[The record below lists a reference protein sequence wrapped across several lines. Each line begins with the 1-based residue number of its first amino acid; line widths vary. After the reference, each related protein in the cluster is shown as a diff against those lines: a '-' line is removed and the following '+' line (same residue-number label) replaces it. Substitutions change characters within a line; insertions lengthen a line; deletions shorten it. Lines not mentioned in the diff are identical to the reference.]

1 MDQGLKHEALYP
13 EVDFRAG
20 SIVRDPWIRLEPGGR
35 VWVSS
40 LLRRKAPAWV
50 AAHPRSSKHRERLL
64 RPPRQGR
71 ALCPRPREG
80 HRPSGRSVLPR
91 RGCLSQRP
99 PTVTPVEEKEERGD
113 LGVGRGAGSAVGG
126 LHSSRDTWDVLGAPG
141 IRAWP
146 GSPMDHPGRG
156 AGGGKATCDREEDE
170 VSLRKGMWLP
180 VPPRSKPAPQDWRVS
195 GTLCATP
202 SPVPVTWRAA
212 GWGLRQRCLQCWT
225 PG

>member
-1 MDQGLKHEALYP
+1 MDRGLKHEALYP

-20 SIVRDPWIRLEPGGR
+20 SILRDQWIRLEPGGR

-50 AAHPRSSKHRERLL
+50 AAHPRSSKHMERLL

-80 HRPSGRSVLPR
+80 HGPSGRSVLPR

-99 PTVTPVEEKEERGD
+99 PTVTRVEEKEERGD
-113 LGVGRGAGSAVGG
+113 LGAGKGAGSAVGG
-126 LHSSRDTWDVLGAPG
+126 LHSSRDTWDVLGALG

-146 GSPMDHPGRG
+146 GSLRWIIW

-170 VSLRKGMWLP
+170 VLLKEGMWLP
-180 VPPRSKPAPQDWRVS
+180 VPPRPKPAPWDWRVP

-212 GWGLRQRCLQCWT
+212 GWGLRQRCLQCWM